1 MNRTKSTFKPHIYI
15 PDILDLKLC
24 SPITRALEASILPAP
39 KDSVG
44 ARILKKMGW
53 RLGQGIGPRIS
64 LKQRKAEDV
73 LAYQPATGERHTGHT
88 LDLPDDDDEASKHT
102 YAPRDTP
109 VLHVNRKDNS
119 HGLGYVPGLSLNG
132 ILGGNSGGTQGQRLA
147 GTFVCLGLS
156 LEYLSILRR
165 WIWFRSPQ

>member
-1 MNRTKSTFKPHIYI
+1 M
-15 PDILDLKLC
+15 PDTQISSQIC

-44 ARILKKMGW
+44 AQILKKMGW

-64 LKQRKAEDV
+64 LKQRKAEDA

-88 LDLPDDDDEASKHT
+88 LELPDDDEEASKHT

-132 ILGGNSGGTQGQRLA
+132 ILGGNSGGSQGPRLA
-147 GTFVCLGLS
+147 GMFVSGATVR
-156 LEYLSILRR
+156 IL
-165 WIWFRSPQ
+165 INHP